1 MLRKVLS
8 VLLICLVLIA
18 CLGTAVNISSA
29 ASLPTM
35 PPSGY
40 DQVRGGIQRGQ
51 VVNISYYSTA
61 IEITE
66 VYKGGRIYF
75 LMIMTDTFMFMNLVF
90 LILKRSTLCQ

>member
-35 PPSGY
+35 PPSG
-40 DQVRGGIQRGQ
+40 
-51 VVNISYYSTA
+51 
-61 IEITE
+61 
-66 VYKGGRIYF
+66 
-75 LMIMTDTFMFMNLVF
+75 MT
-90 LILKRSTLCQ
+90 R